1 MSEIRIC
8 EKREEKKDLVYLNLE
23 ADRKGIHLHIY
34 LCVLL
39 CCNLKIEQ
47 RKHLSAIGSPALL
60 ALCFHWPSPGAE
72 SLSNL
77 SNLVWEDPL
86 ELMYSYLP
94 LQAGLNRAGGPD
106 PNPARFEYVWERGVS
121 ATSSNIWPPSWWIFF
136 SLLSPWS
143 FLTLELCLLHLI
155 LPLWTSNL
163 EPGSV
168 FSLAPC

>member
-94 LQAGLNRAGGPD
+94 LVWIEQVAQTQIQPGLSMSGKGGFLQPLPISD
-106 PNPARFEYVWERGVS
+106 HLHGGFFFLFYLHEVS
-121 ATSSNIWPPSWWIFF
+121 WPSNCVCCISSFPCEP
-136 SLLSPWS
+136 
-143 FLTLELCLLHLI
+143 LT
-155 LPLWTSNL
+155 
-163 EPGSV
+163 
-168 FSLAPC
+168 